1 MKMRKGSEGEEKGRE
16 EEEGSTETGEEGRG
30 GIRPLI
36 WNAGSALSFFF
47 LACYVL
53 CCSYV
58 SQLSYKSVCVT
69 VVPIADHFQAAWCM

>member
-36 WNAGSALSFFF
+36 
-47 LACYVL
+47 
-53 CCSYV
+53 
-58 SQLSYKSVCVT
+58 
-69 VVPIADHFQAAWCM
+69 